1 MPATKGN
8 ARGYFESVPFMQFHE
23 QLLQSAGSAWNDWRA
38 FNPDWSRSAVASEFR
53 ERAKELFW
61 EEFEG
66 SPLPVLKDPRTCRF
80 APFWFETLRE
90 LEAIPRVVI
99 PIRSPL
105 EAARSLAAREGL
117 SLTHGVLLWLRHV
130 LAAEADSRNEIR
142 SIFMWKDFVS
152 DWRAIADKISK
163 DTELAWPRLS
173 DRASRDIERFLSREL
188 VHEDVDDKI
197 LFTHPDVHEWA
208 ARTFEAFQE
217 LARNPMSNSARATL
231 DEVRGLLDQSGQLF
245 GRLLIDYEV
254 ELEEL
259 RVETQAVKSERD
271 SLSAASASFDSE
283 RNLRSQELAE
293 RVAAASE
300 LVRLKEQAERDLEAL
315 AAEREALREA
325 NAALGADLRNR
336 EDELRRIN
344 ELLAEKETSLSQ
356 LIARLE
362 QAERDRDLAKQEIE
376 AVRLTNS
383 DLTSELRSRDEEV
396 AKQAASISG
405 LAIRAERERLAASQ
419 DRAAL
424 DRSLSETIAERDALR
439 DRISELN
446 AELQLR
452 HGELIESASVA
463 AKLASAQEQLEQ
475 KASEVDRL
483 TAQLE
488 ESSARI
494 ASDGESLSNL
504 SAQLSQRE
512 EQLEATRAESET
524 LAAEMDRERE
534 LFRQHRAALNAELDK
549 SLAEQAALRELN
561 ARLKADLH
569 QSIRDVSEQAAS
581 FGERLADSRRAAESA
596 ARKHESLGQ
605 GLNAA
610 VAERDALRNANS
622 QLSEEVQRLR
632 IEIAESAQAL
642 GRHATRAEQAQ
653 TAREQRL
660 SEVVIEL
667 EQVKKESAGLASE
680 RAELANELKQL
691 RAEKQNLVANMNQL
705 SRELTGV
712 RDSANVS
719 RSEQNAAHFSV
730 VAAERSA
737 FESRLAELESELAEV
752 ETALGKA
759 RSQSKPGALLP
770 WNISARHKHRRTA
783 RQLLKCGLFDAEFYR
798 KTYFGKQ
805 NGSGDPAKTDDL
817 ALATH
822 YLEEGAYLGFLPNPL
837 FDTKWYLEKNKDVR
851 LSGHNPLLHYLLH
864 GVREG
869 RDPAPTFSTQYY
881 LQSNPDVRSNGMNP
895 LLHYLRFGRHEGRL
909 AMPPA

>member
-1 MPATKGN
+1 M
-8 ARGYFESVPFMQFHE
+8 
-23 QLLQSAGSAWNDWRA
+23 
-38 FNPDWSRSAVASEFR
+38 
-53 ERAKELFW
+53 
-61 EEFEG
+61 
-66 SPLPVLKDPRTCRF
+66 
-80 APFWFETLRE
+80 
-90 LEAIPRVVI
+90 I

-117 SLTHGVLLWLRHV
+117 SLTHGILLWLRHV

-188 VHEDVDDKI
+188 VHEKVDDKI
-197 LFTHPDVHEWA
+197 LFAHPDVHEWA

-259 RVETQAVKSERD
+259 RVETQAVKNERD
-271 SLSAASASFDSE
+271 SLSAASASFDLE
-283 RNLRSQELAE
+283 RNLRTRELAE
-293 RVAAASE
+293 QVAAASE

-315 AAEREALREA
+315 AAEREALCEA

-336 EDELRRIN
+336 EDELRRIT
-344 ELLAEKETSLSQ
+344 ELLAEKDASLSQ
-356 LIARLE
+356 LIARIE

-376 AVRLTNS
+376 AVRQTNS
-383 DLTSELRSRDEEV
+383 GLTSELQSRDEEV
-396 AKQAASISG
+396 AKKAASISS
-405 LAIRAERERLAASQ
+405 LAIRAERERLAASEE
-419 DRAAL
+419 RAAL

-439 DRISELN
+439 DRLSELN

-452 HGELIESASVA
+452 HREMIESASVA

-475 KASEVDRL
+475 KASDVDRL

-494 ASDGESLSNL
+494 VGDRESLSNL

-512 EQLEATRAESET
+512 EQLEAKRAESET
-524 LAAEMDRERE
+524 LAAELDRERE
-534 LFRQHRAALNAELDK
+534 LFCQHRAALSGELDK
-549 SLAEQAALRELN
+549 SLAEQAVLRELS

-569 QSIRDVSEQAAS
+569 QSVRDVSEQAAS
-581 FGERLADSRRAAESA
+581 FGERLADARRAADSA
-596 ARKHESLGQ
+596 IRKHEILGQ

-610 VAERDALRNANS
+610 VAERDALRNSNS
-622 QLSEEVQRLR
+622 QLAEENSQLAEEVQRLR
-632 IEIAESAQAL
+632 FEIAESAQAL
-642 GRHATRAEQAQ
+642 RRHATRAEQAQ

-660 SEVVIEL
+660 SEVVMEL
-667 EQVKKESAGLASE
+667 EQVQKESAGLASE

-691 RAEKQNLVANMNQL
+691 RAEKQNLIANMNQL

-719 RSEQNAAHFSV
+719 RSEQNATHSRV

-759 RSQSKPGALLP
+759 RSEAKPGALLS
-770 WNISARHKHRRTA
+770 WNISARHKHRRA
-783 RQLLKCGLFDAEFYR
+783 AKQLLKCGLFDAEFYR

-805 NGSGDPAKTDDL
+805 NGSGDPVKSDDL
-817 ALATH
+817 AMAAH

-837 FDTKWYLEKNKDVR
+837 FDTKWYLERNKDVR

-869 RDPAPTFSTQYY
+869 RDPAPTFNTQYY

-909 AMPPA
+909 ATPPA